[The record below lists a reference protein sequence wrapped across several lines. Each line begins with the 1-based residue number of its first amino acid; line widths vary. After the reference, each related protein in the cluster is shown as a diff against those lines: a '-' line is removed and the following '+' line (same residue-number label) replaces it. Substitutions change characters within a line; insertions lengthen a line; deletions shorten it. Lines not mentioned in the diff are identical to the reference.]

1 MPSLEAMQ
9 VQELPIAIS
18 TFEVD
23 GLRLRAL
30 APLRFEVTFDPV
42 DRLFTAEGP
51 FNAICVGDGRAEL
64 EAEIT
69 AALAFLWSEYV
80 VCSPDDFSA
89 DALALR
95 EDLLRSFVG
104 VDDADGEAGGGSRP
118 WAQGL

>member
-30 APLRFEVTFDPV
+30 APLHFEVTFDPA

-51 FNAICVGDGRAEL
+51 FNAICVGDSRVEL

-104 VDDADGEAGGGSRP
+104 VDDADGEAGGGSRS
-118 WAQGL
+118 